1 MKTLYDDI
9 MYFFEN
15 RTEES
20 YGSKI
25 SIKSFLFSYNYLT
38 DLETHNKAELQ
49 DMKMIFNNTH
59 IYNREWRKK
68 AKFIL

>member
-1 MKTLYDDI
+1 MNTLYDDI

-15 RTEES
+15 RTEELN
-20 YGSKI
+20 GSKI
-25 SIKSFLFSYNYLT
+25 SIKSFLSGYNS
-38 DLETHNKAELQ
+38 DHVSDKKAELH

-68 AKFIL
+68 AKFI